1 MSSSIFQKKKV
12 VRIEENGRCHL
23 IDWTPGDKLD
33 GQNTD
38 HENLMGLEHKGLKL
52 GMFALE
58 WSHESDP
65 PYPDMMARWD
75 EEARTKKR
83 TYGVNKVATKILDN
97 VRHGERV
104 PNYRYP
110 DTIKGPVLLYD
121 DENDMTRD
129 KWNIIRKFIKK

>member
-1 MSSSIFQKKKV
+1 MSSSISQKKKV

-52 GMFALE
+52 GMFGLE
-58 WSHESDP
+58 WTDDSP
-65 PYPDMMARWD
+65 PYEDMMAKWD
-75 EEARTKKR
+75 EKAKKK
-83 TYGVNKVATKILDN
+83 YNSYDVNKVAMKILN
-97 VRHGERV
+97 KVKHGETFKD
-104 PNYRYP
+104 YRYP
-110 DTIKGPVLLYD
+110 AHIKGPVLLYD

-129 KWNIIRKFIKK
+129 KWNIIRKFMKN